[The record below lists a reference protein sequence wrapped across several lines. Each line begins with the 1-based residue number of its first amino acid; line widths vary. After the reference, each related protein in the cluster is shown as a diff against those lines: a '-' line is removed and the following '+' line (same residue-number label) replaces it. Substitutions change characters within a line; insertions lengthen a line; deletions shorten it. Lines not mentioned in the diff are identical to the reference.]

1 MEEHRAVMFMLAGY
15 KRRALYRFFLRIQCS
30 VIVMMLINFISFWIY
45 PCIQA
50 KVPINTV
57 DGDGDGREGREA
69 GKGKGA
75 PLSPVALPFSLPP
88 YPLTLS
94 TPATQ
99 ATLLLRT

>member
-1 MEEHRAVMFMLAGY
+1 MNA
-15 KRRALYRFFLRIQCS
+15 KRELKAKSIKYIWN
-30 VIVMMLINFISFWIY
+30 LIFHLPCFCFWIY
-45 PCIQA
+45 PCIQV

-75 PLSPVALPFSLPP
+75 PLSPVPFPFSLPP

>member
-1 MEEHRAVMFMLAGY
+1 MNA
-15 KRRALYRFFLRIQCS
+15 KRELKAKSIKYIWN
-30 VIVMMLINFISFWIY
+30 LIFHLPCFCFRIY
-45 PCIQA
+45 PCIQV

-57 DGDGDGREGREA
+57 DGDGDGREGREV

-75 PLSPVALPFSLPP
+75 PLSPVLFPFSLPP